1 MLVSPLLLFTGTAYI
16 QSQSCVADVLA
27 DTGQLLSAA
36 WTVHNG
42 GSGDIAAVADAEPEA
57 VRYHL
62 FQPHSTL
69 GHNLIL
75 VQCGEECHFFGTL
88 RITVDEGVIPDL
100 SHGSH
105 RPSVQIL
112 VAGPAVSHCF
122 LLRTEENGA
131 EAMMYFP
138 DPQVLMLR
146 NGYGLSTSVLE
157 QVMAFVIA
165 MRETICV
172 SGGQFG
178 FAVIEKSEFHIISSC
193 FYDLG
198 AANLI

>member
-27 DTGQLLSAA
+27 DTGQRLSAA

-57 VRYHL
+57 VRHHL

-75 VQCGEECHFFGTL
+75 VQCGKECHFFSTL

-105 RPSVQIL
+105 RPSVQIQKPTL
-112 VAGPAVSHCF
+112 AVSYRFCF
-122 LLRTEENGA
+122 GAEENSA
-131 EAMMYFP
+131 KSMMYFP

-146 NGYGLSTSVLE
+146 NGYGLAPSVLE
-157 QVMAFVIA
+157 QVMALVIA
-165 MRETICV
+165 MREAIAV
-172 SGGQFG
+172 SGGQLG